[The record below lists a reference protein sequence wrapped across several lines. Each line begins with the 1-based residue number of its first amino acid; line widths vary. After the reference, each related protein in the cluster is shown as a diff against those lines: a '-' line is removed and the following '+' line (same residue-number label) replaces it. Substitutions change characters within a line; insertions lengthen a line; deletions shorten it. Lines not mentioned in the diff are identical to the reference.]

1 MNRIQEVMKSGAEL
15 LLTGVTIAE
24 NIALGAAQSS
34 GVLPAANVTEIKEE
48 RSAFRKKVSAKGKW

>member
-24 NIALGAAQSS
+24 NITLGAAQSC
-34 GVLPAANVTEIKEE
+34 GVLSAENVTEIKEE

>member
-1 MNRIQEVMKSGAEL
+1 MKSGAEL

-24 NIALGAAQSS
+24 NITLGAAQSC
-34 GVLPAANVTEIKEE
+34 GVLSAENVTEIKEE